1 MNRLCPVVPSCAH
14 STNRA
19 QYIGLCP
26 TQLVM
31 CVSPTFH
38 KWKVNICIQPGHALS
53 CPTQKY
59 KALGHDGS
67 CPARAPTKIFIVG
80 KLFLKHAYNPFP
92 FSVSEISFYGK
103 WNLVPS
109 RGQYRI
115 RAGPWYWAIWEAASL
130 YLDVGKLPPS
140 QAEEACCAR
149 IWKTSSA
156 PHLAFFGLALVSLI
170 SSKKGKQ
177 QG

>member
-1 MNRLCPVVPSCAH
+1 MWLCVLTSNIMPS
-14 STNRA
+14 
-19 QYIGLCP
+19 I
-26 TQLVM
+26 
-31 CVSPTFH
+31 
-38 KWKVNICIQPGHALS
+38 KVNICIQPGRALS

-67 CPARAPTKIFIVG
+67 CPARAPTKIFIIG

-115 RAGPWYWAIWEAASL
+115 RYDGTCAICSCSGQFSRTVVGGVWIIRLTIGQQSEGMVLTTNKHDAKLMLNSNIWSSNIISL
-130 YLDVGKLPPS
+130 
-140 QAEEACCAR
+140 
-149 IWKTSSA
+149 
-156 PHLAFFGLALVSLI
+156 LI
-170 SSKKGKQ
+170 DWW
-177 QG
+177 